1 MNEIRKI
8 ERGVI
13 LVLTI
18 MMALVIVVS
27 TIELGW
33 IIFKDIFLPPILLI
47 DAEFY
52 EIFGFFL
59 MILIAIEL
67 LETIRAYVRDRI
79 VHIEVV
85 LTVALIAIARKVII
99 LDFDKLTGLTLI
111 GIGVII
117 LCTAGAYY
125 LLRRSMPFNRSDG
138 PQPPGAE
145 TGK

>member
-1 MNEIRKI
+1 M
-8 ERGVI
+8 
-13 LVLTI
+13 
-18 MMALVIVVS
+18 
-27 TIELGW
+27 
-33 IIFKDIFLPPILLI
+33 LI

-67 LETIRAYVRDRI
+67 LETIRAYVRDRV

-99 LDFDKLTGLTLI
+99 LDFDQLTGLTLI

-117 LCTAGAYY
+117 LSTAGAYY
-125 LLRRSMPFNRSDG
+125 LLRRSMPFNRSEG
-138 PQPPGAE
+138 PQPPSAE
-145 TGK
+145 TGT

>member
-13 LVLTI
+13 LALTI

-33 IIFKDIFLPPILLI
+33 IIFKDIFLPPVLLI

-67 LETIRAYVRDRI
+67 LETIRAYVRDRL

-99 LDFDKLTGLTLI
+99 LDFDKLSGLTLI

-117 LCTAGAYY
+117 LSTAGAYY
-125 LLRRSMPFNRSDG
+125 LLRRSMPANRSDG
-138 PQPPGAE
+138 PQPPEAE
-145 TGK
+145 TGT

>member
-13 LVLTI
+13 FALTI

-79 VHIEVV
+79 VHVEVV

-117 LCTAGAYY
+117 LSTAGAYY

-138 PQPPGAE
+138 PQPPEAE
-145 TGK
+145 TGT

>member
-13 LVLTI
+13 FALT
-18 MMALVIVVS
+18 MMMVLVIVVS

-67 LETIRAYVRDRI
+67 LETIRAYVRDRV

-117 LCTAGAYY
+117 LSTAGAYY
-125 LLRRSMPFNRSDG
+125 LLRRSMPGSCPEKVDTS
-138 PQPPGAE
+138 P
-145 TGK
+145 